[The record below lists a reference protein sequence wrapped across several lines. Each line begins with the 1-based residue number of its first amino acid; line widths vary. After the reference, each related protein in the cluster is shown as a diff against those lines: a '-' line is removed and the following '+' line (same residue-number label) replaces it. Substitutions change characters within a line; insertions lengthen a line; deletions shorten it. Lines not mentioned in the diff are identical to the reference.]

1 MKKTVLIAAIAF
13 ATAFGSRVFAQDVST
28 TSGTAQEQCLGKGC
42 DGRKDCQKSGNRKGH
57 HKDGGFRGMVDVTKM
72 QDLNL
77 TPQQV
82 TAIEELNKKQA
93 EEAKTAREA
102 AKAQKSDADRQR
114 KDARAQRSQ
123 AYLAQLKTILTP
135 EQYQKMLENRFMA
148 KNGRGDR
155 AMKQGAPDQ
164 SGARASRGN
173 NASDAK

>member
-1 MKKTVLIAAIAF
+1 MKKTILIAAIAI
-13 ATAFGSRVFAQDVST
+13 ATAFGSQAFAQEAST

-42 DGRKDCQKSGNRKGH
+42 KAKKDGHRAGNRKGH

-102 AKAQKSDADRQR
+102 AKAQKADAERQR
-114 KDARAQRSQ
+114 KEARDQRSQ
-123 AYLAQLKTILTP
+123 AYLSQLKSILTP
-135 EQYQKMLENRFMA
+135 EQYQKMLESRFMA
-148 KNGRGDR
+148 KNSRGDR
-155 AMKQGAPDQ
+155 DMKQGSAQP
-164 SGARASRGN
+164 GARSSRGN
-173 NASDAK
+173 SVSAVK